1 MAESK
6 PESSTAASGAET
18 EQTPPPLLV
27 NAQYVKDLSFENP
40 RAPASLSDGQRP
52 NPNVNVAID
61 VNARRMQEKRY
72 EVVLSIRAEASH
84 DEATLFLA
92 EVHYAGL
99 FTIGD
104 VPKEAIEPLLLVN
117 APHLLFPFA
126 RAIIADSVRDGGFA
140 PLMVH
145 PIDFASLYRQR
156 KQERAEARKGD
167 GKDGDGRPSDGEGS
181 EPAAP

>member
-1 MAESK
+1 MAEFT
-6 PESSTAASGAET
+6 PESSTAASSGKT
-18 EQTPPPLLV
+18 EQAPPLLV
-27 NAQYVKDLSFENP
+27 NAQYVKDVSFENP

-104 VPKEAIEPLLLVN
+104 VAEKSIERLLLVH

-126 RAIIADSVRDGGFA
+126 RAIIADSVRNGGFA

-156 KQERAEARKGD
+156 KQERAEAQKGD

-181 EPAAP
+181 EPAAV

>member
-1 MAESK
+1 MAEST
-6 PESSTAASGAET
+6 PESSTAASDGRT
-18 EQTPPPLLV
+18 EQAPPLLV

-52 NPNVNVAID
+52 NPNVNVVID
-61 VNARRMQEKRY
+61 VNARRIKEKRY

-84 DEATLFLA
+84 DETTLFLA
-92 EVHYAGL
+92 EVQYAGL

-104 VPKEAIEPLLLVN
+104 VPEEAVEPLILVH

-156 KQERAEARKGD
+156 KKERAEGQKGD
-167 GKDGDGRPSDGEGS
+167 GKDGDGRPSEGGGS
-181 EPAAP
+181 EPAAV